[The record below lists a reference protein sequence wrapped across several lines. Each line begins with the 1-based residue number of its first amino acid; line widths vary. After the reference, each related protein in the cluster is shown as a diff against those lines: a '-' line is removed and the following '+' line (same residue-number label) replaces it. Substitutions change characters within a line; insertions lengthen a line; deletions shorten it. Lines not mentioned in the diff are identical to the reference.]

1 MLSVKRWMACA
12 LAVAAVLMAPAAAQA
27 AWVKAES
34 PRFEVYGEVSE
45 SVARTYI
52 LELES
57 FDSMLRLLHG
67 LQDKPPSTKF
77 KVYLIKD
84 RPDLRRVW
92 PDVGDAVAGFYMAG
106 TEDVFAVA
114 LIGRDG
120 SNTVQH
126 EYVHHFMLQYFPYG
140 YPAWLIEGYA
150 EYYATTDIRGD
161 VVEVGEPNAGRISE
175 LDFFS
180 WLPMSTVLNK
190 GPNETRNGP
199 YYAQAWLMTHY
210 FMSDPARYK
219 QLQAYLRAV
228 GKGENSAE
236 AMERITGLTS
246 TSLAKALRLYPRPGW
261 KYNRYTRHDFVVPT
275 VTVSPVTAADEA
287 VLLEA
292 QSIKRGVRKERQAPL
307 IEKLKRA
314 VATNPGARL
323 PRLTLAHA
331 QISFGDRAAGEA
343 ILRELVAADPRDVEA
358 LEFLAESRR
367 YAGDEDEANAAA
379 YYRESEKLIGQAYKV
394 DPNRFQTLYA
404 FTTSQRH
411 DPNYPSKNTLEA
423 LLVAQEL
430 APQVDEITLEAARG
444 LIRHKQYDQAVR
456 LLTPVANDPHGG
468 GAAEAASKFLAQ
480 IATAQAPD
488 GAKDSAKP

>member
-1 MLSVKRWMACA
+1 MSSVKRWLACA
-12 LAVAAVLMAPAAAQA
+12 LAFAAVLVAPAAAEA
-27 AWVKAES
+27 KWLRVES
-34 PRFEVYGEVSE
+34 PRFVVYGDVAEAA
-45 SVARTYI
+45 ARTYI

-67 LQDKPPSTKF
+67 LPDKAPPTKF
-77 KVYLIKD
+77 TVYLVKN
-84 RPDLRRVW
+84 RSDLRRVW
-92 PDVGDAVAGFYMAG
+92 PDVGDNVGGFYMAG

-114 LIGRDG
+114 AVGRDG
-120 SNTVQH
+120 SNVIQH

-150 EYYATTDIRGD
+150 EYYGTTDVRGD
-161 VVEVGEPNAGRISE
+161 VIEVGEPSAGRVSE
-175 LDFFS
+175 LDHFD

-190 GPNETRNGP
+190 GPSETRNGP

-210 FMSDPARYK
+210 FMSDPERYK
-219 QLQAYLRAV
+219 QLQAYIRAV
-228 GKGENSAE
+228 GKGENSAA

-246 TSLAKALRLYPRPGW
+246 TSLARALRVYPRPGW
-261 KYNRYTRHDFVVPT
+261 KYNRYTRHDFVVPAVT
-275 VTVSPVTAADEA
+275 VTALTPADEA

-292 QSIKRGVRKERQAPL
+292 QLVKRGTGKEHQAPL

-314 VATNPGARL
+314 VATYPGARL
-323 PRLTLAHA
+323 PQVTLAHA
-331 QISFGDRAAGEA
+331 QISFGDRAAGET
-343 ILRELVAADPRDVEA
+343 ILRQLIAADPRDFEA

-404 FTTSQRH
+404 FTESQRR
-411 DPNYPSKNTLEA
+411 DPDYPSKNTLEA
-423 LLVAQEL
+423 LLLAQEM
-430 APQVDEITLEAARG
+430 APQVEQITIEAARG
-444 LIRHKQYDQAVR
+444 LMRHKQYDLAVR

-468 GAAEAASKFLAQ
+468 QAGELAASLLKQ
-480 IATAQAPD
+480 I
-488 GAKDSAKP
+488 DSVRSVNGGK